1 MKNYEFQAKV
11 VCYCYVFLLM
21 PYSLRSANN
30 DSKVQFIGGPKIVLD
45 AGHGGHDSGA
55 KGRIATEKDIT
66 VSICTKIAQILLES
80 MPSAEIIQTRS
91 KDEFIPLHRR
101 SEIANENLADLFI
114 SVHCNASTN
123 IKARGTETYV
133 MGIHKLKE
141 NLWVAKRENQSIHFE
156 EDATRYEPMLDT
168 ETPEAHILL
177 SQFQN
182 QYLSQSLSLASYCEE
197 QFRLNHPGGSRGVK
211 QAGFLVLH
219 QANMPSILV
228 EVGYLSNPTEEI
240 YLASEAGQIEIAM
253 EISQAIVRY
262 FVEKPF
268 ALKAKGINTT
278 NRVASGYDLDSLNQ
292 ELINKST
299 YQIQIAASK
308 SCVMV
313 QDHPAWQF
321 VPQYDIIQKGELY
334 QYVTGHFDD
343 KADAAMECER
353 LKQIGFSDAFI
364 IKSAH

>member
-30 DSKVQFIGGPKIVLD
+30 DSKVQFISGPKIVLD

-80 MPSAEIIQTRS
+80 MPSAEIIQTRT

-114 SVHCNASTN
+114 SVHCNSSTN
-123 IKARGTETYV
+123 IKARGTENYV

-141 NLWVAKRENQSIHFE
+141 NLFVAKRENQSIHFE

-262 FVEKPF
+262 FVEKPL

-292 ELINKST
+292 EIINKST

-308 SCVMV
+308 SCAMV